1 MGHGAIVD
9 IDVLAQVLIL
19 PVGLGTI
26 IVVIIVFLV
35 ENGGAL

>member
-19 PVGLGTI
+19 AVGLGTI